1 MTLKPILAQAYHTD
15 QVERNRAGAVGGL
28 KAAFNANPMLK
39 VAAQEEQT
47 ALKAVIAVRTRQR
60 THCHISSVMVEL
72 LTAALAP

>member
-1 MTLKPILAQAYHTD
+1 
-15 QVERNRAGAVGGL
+15 
-28 KAAFNANPMLK
+28 MLK
-39 VAAQEEQT
+39 IAAQEEQT